1 VNRETGYAI
10 YYQLYVNKNALDATY
25 LGTEVRTE
33 GPNPFQVEVA
43 NISVDTEQQ
52 VYSGIPVMQAKIDG
66 IVTSTGGDPYFMIDF
81 NSDNTVVWTSNCTNN
96 LTSSSSIGGSCSEQP
111 LLL

>member
-25 LGTEVRTE
+25 LGTEVRNK
-33 GPNPFQVEVA
+33 GPNPFPSYVT
-43 NISVDTEQQ
+43 VDTEQQ

-66 IVTSTGGDPYFMIDF
+66 IISSTGGDPYFMIDF
-81 NSDNTVVWTSNCTNN
+81 YSNNIVVWTSNCTNN
-96 LTSSSSIGGSCSEQP
+96 LTNSSSIGGSCSEQP